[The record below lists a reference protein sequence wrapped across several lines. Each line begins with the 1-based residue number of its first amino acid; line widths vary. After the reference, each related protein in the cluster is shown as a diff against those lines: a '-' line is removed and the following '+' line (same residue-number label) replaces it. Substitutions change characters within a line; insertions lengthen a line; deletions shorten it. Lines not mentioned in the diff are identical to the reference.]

1 MQESSLSITDFLR
14 TVIHLPR
21 KGHLAADD
29 DQGADF
35 PGVAKV
41 EDVDDAK
48 EDLKEDGSRGGDEV
62 HRLSPKVVDV
72 LCNQQGGNKPETLK
86 WSQTINCSSAFSKV
100 QKCVRK
106 ILKGNYL
113 TNAMMTA
120 DQ

>member
-1 MQESSLSITDFLR
+1 MPFFGLGISITFEPVRCMQESSLSITDFLR

-48 EDLKEDGSRGGDEV
+48 ENLKEDGGRGRDEV

-72 LCNQQGGNKPETLK
+72 LCNQKGGNKPETLT
-86 WSQTINCSSAFSKV
+86 WSLIIKCFASSSSK
-100 QKCVRK
+100 
-106 ILKGNYL
+106 
-113 TNAMMTA
+113 
-120 DQ
+120 